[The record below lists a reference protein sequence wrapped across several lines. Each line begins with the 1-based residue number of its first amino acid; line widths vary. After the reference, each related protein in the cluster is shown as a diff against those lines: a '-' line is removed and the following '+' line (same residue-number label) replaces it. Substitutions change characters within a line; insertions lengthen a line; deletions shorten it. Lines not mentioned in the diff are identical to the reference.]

1 MLFYGKKFC
10 EILFAFSALDH
21 HFDGAAGPGPR
32 SLKSIQSLLQ
42 REPVGD
48 QGLDIH
54 LECHIMSVQCPMLI
68 IAHLATGH
76 HGYGCGVAVG
86 VSEYAA
92 NVNLKTI
99 TNMQTAII
107 EINGNEAIIEIN
119 VKTSLTA
126 ALTIGIEISGFPS
139 PTRTRHP
146 PDLVA

>member
-1 MLFYGKKFC
+1 MSN
-10 EILFAFSALDH
+10 ADH
-21 HFDGAAGPGPR
+21 
-32 SLKSIQSLLQ
+32 
-42 REPVGD
+42 
-48 QGLDIH
+48 
-54 LECHIMSVQCPMLI
+54 C
-68 IAHLATGH
+68 AHLATGH

-107 EINGNEAIIEIN
+107 EINEAIIEIN

>member
-10 EILFAFSALDH
+10 ENLFAFSALDH
-21 HFDGAAGPGPR
+21 HFDGAASPGPR
-32 SLKSIQSLLQ
+32 GLKSIQSLLQ
-42 REPVGD
+42 REPVSD

-54 LECHIMSVQCPMLI
+54 LQCDILSCPVVNADHC
-68 IAHLATGH
+68 AHLATGH

-107 EINGNEAIIEIN
+107 L
-119 VKTSLTA
+119 K
-126 ALTIGIEISGFPS
+126 
-139 PTRTRHP
+139 
-146 PDLVA
+146 